1 MGSSDEEKL
10 NFNVKSLSS
19 GDGYKNSVKA
29 RDGEANLLLFLKMH
43 NKVLLDNK
51 KHSDYMFRNII
62 RKLDLAIEEYD
73 STVKNIIK
81 QNQDLEELSEELLGE
96 RMSDEIME
104 RVIEQ
109 EIMAAL
115 KKRIKEAFD

>member
-1 MGSSDEEKL
+1 
-10 NFNVKSLSS
+10 
-19 GDGYKNSVKA
+19 
-29 RDGEANLLLFLKMH
+29 
-43 NKVLLDNK
+43 
-51 KHSDYMFRNII
+51 MFRSII
-62 RKLDLAIEEYD
+62 RKLDLALEEYD

-104 RVIEQ
+104 QVIEQ

>member
-1 MGSSDEEKL
+1 
-10 NFNVKSLSS
+10 
-19 GDGYKNSVKA
+19 
-29 RDGEANLLLFLKMH
+29 
-43 NKVLLDNK
+43 
-51 KHSDYMFRNII
+51 MFRNII

>member
-1 MGSSDEEKL
+1 
-10 NFNVKSLSS
+10 
-19 GDGYKNSVKA
+19 
-29 RDGEANLLLFLKMH
+29 
-43 NKVLLDNK
+43 
-51 KHSDYMFRNII
+51 MFRSII
-62 RKLDLAIEEYD
+62 RKLDLALEEYD

>member
-1 MGSSDEEKL
+1 
-10 NFNVKSLSS
+10 
-19 GDGYKNSVKA
+19 
-29 RDGEANLLLFLKMH
+29 
-43 NKVLLDNK
+43 
-51 KHSDYMFRNII
+51 MFRSII
-62 RKLDLAIEEYD
+62 RKLDLALEEYD

-115 KKRIKEAFD
+115 RKRIKEAFD